1 MSPPKPCHRSPQHLE
16 WHLVLTVPVRHCTSW
31 PSDFPTILHHLQASL
46 CQLVT
51 QIFTCLVPTLSF
63 WGPLKGHLLKAVF
76 PAYPGE
82 SFIGAGWYISFSG
95 VLHISLSWLKLC
107 SLFVPLLTVCLS
119 CLPTGT
125 GTEALWE
132 QEPCLSFS
140 LNFVTASFYI
150 LRTEAQKS

>member
-1 MSPPKPCHRSPQHLE
+1 MSPPKPCHGSPQHLE

-95 VLHISLSWLKLC
+95 VLHISYHDWNYA
-107 SLFVPLLTVCLS
+107 VCLFLS
-119 CLPTGT
+119 LLFASPVYPLGQGQQLYESRNLAYLSHLT
-125 GTEALWE
+125 LWR
-132 QEPCLSFS
+132 LHFTS
-140 LNFVTASFYI
+140 
-150 LRTEAQKS
+150 